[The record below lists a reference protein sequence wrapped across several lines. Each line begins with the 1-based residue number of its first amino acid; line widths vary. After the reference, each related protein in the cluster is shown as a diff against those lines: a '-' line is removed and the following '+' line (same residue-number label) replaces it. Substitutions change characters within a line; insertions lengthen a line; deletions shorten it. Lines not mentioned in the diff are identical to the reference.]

1 MLDQATHQRRA
12 RDALLRAALESDW
25 LQLLYQPVISLSTG
39 AVSGAEALLRIEH
52 PEAGVLLPSSFIDA
66 LEDGD
71 GSLPIEEWVL
81 REAFLFSSS
90 WDADGLPQ
98 LSVNV
103 SGRLATSGRLSSTVE
118 AAARHAE
125 VDLSR
130 LCVEMAERVLID
142 ADSRVIADLS
152 ALSELGVR
160 IAIDDFG
167 TGFASLASLQK
178 LPVDAVK
185 IDRSFVSGL
194 GANSRDEA
202 IVAAV
207 TALGSAL
214 NLDVIAE
221 GVERRSQATRL
232 RQVGC
237 RFAQGY
243 HFGPP
248 VSAEQ
253 FRASLGEFSAVGRA
267 ITG

>member
-25 LQLLYQPVISLSTG
+25 LQLLYQPIISLDTG

-52 PEAGVLLPSSFIDA
+52 PEAGVLLPSSFVDA
-66 LEDGD
+66 LEDGAV
-71 GSLPIEEWVL
+71 SLPIEEWVL
-81 REAFLFSSS
+81 REACLFLRN
-90 WDADGLPQ
+90 WNADDLPH

-103 SGRLATSGRLSSTVE
+103 SGRLATSGRLTSTVH
-118 AAARHAE
+118 AAARRAD

-142 ADSRVIADLS
+142 ADSRAIADLS

-160 IAIDDFG
+160 IAIDNFG

-185 IDRSFVSGL
+185 VDRSFVSGL

-214 NLDVIAE
+214 KLDVIAE
-221 GVERRSQATRL
+221 GVERHSQATRL

-237 RFAQGY
+237 RFAQGN

-248 VSAEQ
+248 VSADQ
-253 FRASLGEFSAVGRA
+253 FRESLGEFAAVGRA